1 MVVSKLGRLW
11 QYRGFVLGSVL
22 RDIRLRYRGS
32 LLGAFWLVAPPLVMI
47 GIYTLVFSKVMH
59 SKLPGVHSDYAYSV
73 YLCSGLLQWTLFA
86 EVVQRL
92 QGTFI
97 DHANLIKKANFPR
110 LTLPLVTVC
119 GSCFSF
125 LIMYALF
132 TAFLLA
138 LGQFH
143 GLIPLV
149 YPLVLAVLLW
159 LATAAGLLLAVLNVF
174 FRDIGQL
181 TAVALQLVFWATPI
195 VYPSSI
201 LPEKAKA
208 ILSWNPVY
216 ALMDVSQSLHVTG
229 QWPALTALVYP
240 AAWAAGLTMLAA
252 VAYKRLYADLLDEI

>member
-22 RDIRLRYRGS
+22 RDIQLRYRGS
-32 LLGAFWLVAPPLVMI
+32 LLGAFWLVVPPLVMI
-47 GIYTLVFSKVMH
+47 GIYTLVFSKIMH
-59 SKLPGVHSDYAYSV
+59 SKLPGVRSDYAYSV
-73 YLCSGLLQWTLFA
+73 YLCAGLLQWTLFA

-119 GSCFSF
+119 GSGFNF
-125 LIMYALF
+125 LVMYALF
-132 TAFLLA
+132 SVFLLA
-138 LGQFH
+138 LGQYH
-143 GLIPLV
+143 GLIALL

-159 LATAAGLLLAVLNVF
+159 LATAAGMLLAVLNVF
-174 FRDIGQL
+174 FRDIGQF
-181 TAVALQLVFWATPI
+181 TGVVLQLVFWATPI

-201 LPEKAKA
+201 LPERAKT
-208 ILSWNPVY
+208 ILTWNPVY
-216 ALMDVSQSLHVTG
+216 ALMDVSQWLHVSG
-229 QWPALTALVYP
+229 EWKGLMSLAYP
-240 AAWAAGLTMLAA
+240 AAWAAGLTVLAA